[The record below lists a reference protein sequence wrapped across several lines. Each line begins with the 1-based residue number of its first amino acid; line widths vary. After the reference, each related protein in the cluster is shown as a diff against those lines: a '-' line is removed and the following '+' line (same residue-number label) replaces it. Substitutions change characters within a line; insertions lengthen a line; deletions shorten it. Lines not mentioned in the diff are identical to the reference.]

1 MNETGSNKLYI
12 DNSGAL
18 ADDALIYGDFELDY
32 LSFDADVNITWDLNV
47 EGNIAAVGT
56 ISPSDVRWKKNVNTY
71 ENALDKVMELRGVT
85 FEWKT
90 ELDMKR
96 TFPDKPQIGVIA
108 QEIESV
114 IPEVVKTNDEGYKLV
129 DYSKLTV
136 VLIEA
141 MKEQQRMIEE
151 LQKENRELL
160 QLKSEIEELKK
171 GLGLASKEE

>member
-12 DNSGAL
+12 DNSGAS
-18 ADDALIYGDFELDY
+18 ADDALIYGDFELGY
-32 LSFDADVNITWDLNV
+32 LSFDADVDITWDLDV
-47 EGNIAAVGT
+47 GGDIAAVGT
-56 ISPSDVRWKKNVNTY
+56 VTPSDVRWKKNVITY

-96 TFPDKPQIGVIA
+96 KFPDKPQIGVIA

-129 DYSKLTV
+129 DYAKLTV

-141 MKEQQRMIEE
+141 MKEQQRMIEQ

-160 QLKSEIEELKK
+160 QLKQEIKDLKT
-171 GLGLASKEE
+171 GLGLAGND